1 MHHLS
6 CRSQYLMC
14 RVERGAVPKR
24 AELFAAT
31 CSNPS
36 AKFEFLAFV
45 GSNKKRTEMFSGAF
59 GFSVS
64 ANDKFLL
71 SMEFDFDPCSTALS
85 GLIPGAAAFANQAS
99 ESAENAV
106 PKRFGTFISRF
117 FELLTISRC

>member
-1 MHHLS
+1 
-6 CRSQYLMC
+6 MC

-71 SMEFDFDPCSTALS
+71 SME
-85 GLIPGAAAFANQAS
+85 LILTHVPLRFPAS
-99 ESAENAV
+99 YREPLRLPIRPS
-106 PKRFGTFISRF
+106 SR
-117 FELLTISRC
+117 RKM